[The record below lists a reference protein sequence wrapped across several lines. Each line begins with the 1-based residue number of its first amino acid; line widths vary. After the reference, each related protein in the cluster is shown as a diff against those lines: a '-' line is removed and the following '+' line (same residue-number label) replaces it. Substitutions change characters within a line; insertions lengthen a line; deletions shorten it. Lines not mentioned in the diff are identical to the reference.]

1 MRRFPRAVR
10 VLPAVLLA
18 FAAACDGDSTTAVVA
33 PPNTPPLVI
42 ITAASLAGI
51 EPGQSVTL
59 SAVGFGSGGAPTG
72 ETITWSSGTPAVA
85 TVSAAGVVT
94 GVSAGTAVI
103 TARTAT
109 ATGTLTIAV
118 RPLASVRVNEVES
131 NGGTPGDWIELINT
145 GTTAVDVSGWG
156 LRDNDSTRAIYR
168 LPAGTS
174 IPAGGYLVVE
184 EAAFGFGLGAADEV
198 NLFSAFNVRV
208 DAYGWTVHAAT
219 TYGRCP
225 NGSGAFSTQNSDT
238 KGAVNDCRPLVR
250 INEIESNEGT
260 PGDWVELINVGTT
273 PADLSGL
280 LIKDNDDAR
289 TTRLPAG
296 TILAP
301 GALLVVEEATL
312 GFGLGAADA
321 VRIFDATTNQL
332 IDSYTWT
339 AHAATT
345 YGRCPNGTGAF
356 ITTGGATKGAA
367 NDCRPAQGAVIR
379 VNEVESNGGVPG
391 DWVELFNP
399 NPFPVDLSGWGFRD
413 NDATRAFYRI
423 PANTTIAAGG
433 YYLLE
438 EAAFG
443 FGLGAADE
451 ARLVN
456 ASDLAVD
463 LYSWTAHAT
472 TTYGRCP
479 NGSGPFITTT
489 TSTKGA
495 ANDCSP
501 PVRINEVESNGGV
514 PGDWIELINAGTT
527 AVDISNW
534 IVKDNDD
541 TRTTRLP
548 AGTTLAPGARFVI
561 EESLMG
567 FGLGA
572 ADAARIFDG
581 AGTLIDGYTWTAHA
595 TQSYGRCPDGSGP
608 FIDTGAPT
616 KGTANDCSPVSGPT
630 PSVWPGA
637 SAVTIADVAGTFG
650 GNMSGLA
657 FEAAN
662 GINPAVLWA
671 SKNGPGALYR
681 LLFNGTN
688 WVPDVTSGWTT
699 GKLLRFPDGT
709 GDVDAEGVTFA
720 GASGNGVYIAAE
732 RNNAANGV
740 SRNAILR
747 YDASGT
753 TTTLTATNEW
763 NITAD
768 IPATGPNTGLEAITY
783 VPDSI
788 LVNRGFVDESKA
800 RAYAPADYPNHAG
813 GVFFVGVEQSGVI
826 YAYVLNHTGNTFT
839 KIATITTA
847 LPGVMGLEFDVIT
860 RAIWAVCDDGC
871 GGLSAIFEIDRAAG
885 SSTLGRYT
893 RTRLYARPGGMAN
906 LNNEGFALGTATECV
921 GGSRLAIWADD
932 SETGGNAL
940 RRSTVPCGALP
951 AILAGRPP
959 STVWMG
965 RK

>member
-1 MRRFPRAVR
+1 
-10 VLPAVLLA
+10 L
-18 FAAACDGDSTTAVVA
+18 AACEGNATSSVIPIANGPAIVTLSA
-33 PPNTPPLVI
+33 P
-42 ITAASLAGI
+42 SLTGI
-51 EPGQSVTL
+51 EPGQTL
-59 SAVGFGSGGAPTG
+59 ALTAAAYGVGGAPSS
-72 ETITWSSGTPAVA
+72 EPITWSSATPTVA
-85 TVSAAGVVT
+85 TVSATGVVT
-94 GVSAGTAVI
+94 AVAAGTTVI
-103 TARTAT
+103 TARTPSAS
-109 ATGTLTIAV
+109 GTLTIAV
-118 RPLASVRVNEVES
+118 RPTASVRVNEVES
-131 NGGTPGDWIELINT
+131 NNGIPGDWIELINT
-145 GTTAVDVSGWG
+145 GTTAADVSGWG
-156 LRDNDSTRAIYR
+156 LRDDDSTRTLYR
-168 LPAGTS
+168 LPAGTT

-208 DAYGWTVHAAT
+208 DRYAWTAHAAT

-225 NGSGAFSTQNSDT
+225 NGSGAFSTQNSVT

-250 INEIESNEGT
+250 VNEVESNEGS

-280 LIKDNDDAR
+280 LLKDNDDTR

-296 TILAP
+296 TVLAP
-301 GALLVVEEATL
+301 GAFLVVEEATL

-321 VRIFDATTNQL
+321 VRIYDATTNQL
-332 IDSYTWT
+332 IDSLSWT

-345 YGRCPNGTGAF
+345 YGRCPDGTGAF
-356 ITTGGATKGAA
+356 ITTGGGTKGAA
-367 NDCRPAQGAVIR
+367 NDCRPAQSARVV

-399 NPFPVDLSGWGFRD
+399 NPFPVDISNWGFRD
-413 NDATRAFYRI
+413 NDATRALYRI
-423 PANTTIAAGG
+423 PANTVIAAGG

-456 ASDLAVD
+456 ASNLEVD
-463 LYSWTAHAT
+463 LYAWTAHAAI
-472 TTYGRCP
+472 TYGRCP
-479 NGSGPFITTT
+479 NGTGNFVSNT
-489 TSTKGA
+489 TSTKGTT
-495 ANDCSP
+495 NDCSP

-514 PGDWIELINAGTT
+514 PGDWIEVINAGTAT
-527 AVDISNW
+527 VDISNW

-548 AGTTLAPGARFVI
+548 AGTTLAAGARYVI
-561 EESLMG
+561 EEALMG

-572 ADAARIFDG
+572 ADAARIYDA
-581 AGTLIDGYTWTAHA
+581 AGTLIDSYTWTAHA
-595 TQSYGRCPDGSGP
+595 TQTYGRCPDGSGP

-616 KGTANDCSPVSGPT
+616 KGTANDCSPVTGPT

-637 SAVTIADVAGTFG
+637 SAVSTADVAGTFG

-657 FEAAN
+657 LEGSN

-688 WVPDVTSGWTT
+688 WVPDATNSWGT

-709 GDVDAEGVTFA
+709 GDVDAEGATFA
-720 GASGNGVYIAAE
+720 GTSGGGVYIAAE
-732 RNNAANGV
+732 RNNGNNGV

-747 YDASGT
+747 YDVSAAGA
-753 TTTLTATNEW
+753 TLTASHEW

-768 IPATGPNTGLEAITY
+768 IPATGPNTGLEAITF

-788 LVNRGFVDESKA
+788 LVNRAFYDESKA
-800 RAYAPADYPNHAG
+800 RAYMPADYPSTAG
-813 GVFFVGVEQSGVI
+813 GVFFVGVEQTGVI
-826 YAYVLNHTGNTFT
+826 YAYVLNHTANTFT
-839 KIATITTA
+839 KIATISTG

-860 RAIWAVCDDGC
+860 KAIWAICDDGC
-871 GGLSAIFEIDRAAG
+871 GGLSSTFEINQSAG
-885 SSTLGRYT
+885 SPTLGRFA

-906 LNNEGFALGTATECV
+906 LNNEGFALGTASECV
-921 GGSRLAIWADD
+921 GGSRLAIWSDD

-940 RRSTVPCGALP
+940 RRSTIPCGALP

-959 STVWMG
+959 STTWIV